1 MMTHH
6 IRVVRLI
13 RDLFATRLLLL
24 LLLLLLLMMLLLRDD
39 ASLYRCVVVVVLNFK
54 ARLLSY
60 KNLRTYLKLFSL
72 AFAYL
77 DIPTNAHFV

>member
-24 LLLLLLLMMLLLRDD
+24 LLLLLLMMLLLRDD
-39 ASLYRCVVVVVLNFK
+39 ASLYRCVVAVVLNFK

-60 KNLRTYLKLFSL
+60 KNLRTYLNLFSL

>member
-13 RDLFATRLLLL
+13 RDLFATR
-24 LLLLLLLMMLLLRDD
+24 LLLLMMLLLRDD

>member
-24 LLLLLLLMMLLLRDD
+24 LLLLLLMMLLLRDD
-39 ASLYRCVVVVVLNFK
+39 ASLYRCVVVVVSNFK